1 MKRWFRNSWMI
12 ALLLTCYLLTACS
25 TETPRP
31 SIEGASEQT
40 TQYTEAKAA
49 MAETSEIPSSSEATQ
64 PPLLF
69 DPEWSG
75 EVDFRYIYR
84 GFTAVPLN
92 DSKMFEKFMGF
103 GTQIIAT
110 EEEWDAFMAS
120 YCPGIPYYEPW
131 DFSEDYLCASVVSGA
146 SPTYA
151 SSNTTIR
158 LFWENGRLL
167 PEFENNPANYVFA
180 MNTAEYTH
188 FYVEVMAVSK
198 AARADD
204 GAENQDTSPEETQIK
219 PAAGDIRTIFRGFSM
234 VSLDDRDAFEDFSAF
249 GTKRILTEEDWDA
262 FTDAFCA
269 GMPSD
274 EQLDFSKDGVIASI
288 MLGAK
293 PTYACSS
300 EIVGIE
306 QETGFVVSECDLTKC
321 IYALNFENYTH
332 FYLEVIAM
340 DKEKLPEN
348 VDIWTFQPSE

>member
-1 MKRWFRNSWMI
+1 MERWFRNSKMI
-12 ALLLTCYLLTACS
+12 AVLLIGYLLTACS

-40 TQYTEAKAA
+40 AQYTEAQVA
-49 MAETSEIPSSSEATQ
+49 MAETSEIRSSSEATQ

-92 DSKMFEKFMGF
+92 DGEMFEKFMGF

-131 DFSEDYLCASVVSGA
+131 DFSEDYLCASIVSGA

-151 SSNTTIR
+151 NSNTTIR
-158 LFWENGRLL
+158 LFWENGRFL
-167 PEFENNPANYVFA
+167 PEFENNPANYVYA

-204 GAENQDTSPEETQIK
+204 GAEKQDTSSEGAQNK
-219 PAAGDIRTIFRGFSM
+219 PVAGGIQTIFRGFSM
-234 VSLDDRDAFEDFSAF
+234 VPLDDRDAFEDFSVF
-249 GTKRILTEEDWDA
+249 GTKRIMTEEDWDA
-262 FTDAFCA
+262 FTATFCP

-274 EQLDFSKDGVIASI
+274 ELPDFSEDGVIASI

-306 QETGFVVSECDLTKC
+306 QETGFVVSEYDLTKC
-321 IYALNFENYTH
+321 IYALNSENYTH

-340 DKEKLPEN
+340 DKERLPAN
-348 VDIWTFQPSE
+348 VDIWTLFP